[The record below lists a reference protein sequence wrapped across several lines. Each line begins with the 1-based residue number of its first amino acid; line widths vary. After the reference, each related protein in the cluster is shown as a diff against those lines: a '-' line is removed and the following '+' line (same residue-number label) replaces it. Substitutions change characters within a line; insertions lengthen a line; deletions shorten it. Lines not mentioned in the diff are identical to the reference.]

1 MTRLRA
7 LAPTDAAPAAL
18 VLACAVPFVF
28 LHPHYQPHLTFG
40 QVDVDL
46 SDIAILAATIA
57 ALDDIRRRGG
67 LPLRAG
73 RTIWPPLAAFLA
85 LLLVSLAWA
94 RYGDHSYSLG
104 RHLVSALKFCEY
116 AVLAPVAALALRTR
130 ADRRAFLW
138 AVALWTSALA
148 IIAALQFLG
157 LVNEFQGRRPEQREP
172 SYIGI
177 HDLGALAG
185 GALAFLF
192 AALML
197 PPVRVRSIV
206 AGVAGALGVALAAAL
221 DAVGGMIVS
230 ALAIWGLA
238 RTRTRVSLRR
248 TAALAG
254 VCALVTVAAVTLRSS
269 SIVSFFRFLGVKPNN
284 AATSGHVQ
292 TYAQRVLLSYIGVE
306 IWLHHPILGVGW
318 QESHQPHS
326 FEPYLASAHRRFHDQ
341 PDYAFPSP
349 AHEWGVQNGAVQTLS
364 DLGIVGFLIL
374 AATFAAAFRLL
385 VRVLRRGPP
394 DAAREALLVTGWLIL
409 GLAVFTGTGLLPGLA
424 VDAQL
429 WLGVGLAAALN
440 HSLTGAHAG

>member
-1 MTRLRA
+1 M
-7 LAPTDAAPAAL
+7 DASPAAV

-28 LHPHYQPHLTFG
+28 LHPHYQPHIAFG

-46 SDIAILAATIA
+46 SDLAILAATIA
-57 ALDDIRRRGG
+57 ALDDLRRRG
-67 LPLRAG
+67 LAPLRAG
-73 RTIWPPLAAFLA
+73 RTIWPPLIAFLV
-85 LLLVSLAWA
+85 LVLASIAWA
-94 RYGDHSYSLG
+94 RYGDHQYSVSN
-104 RHLVSALKFCEY
+104 HLVSGLKFVEY
-116 AVLAPVAALALRTR
+116 GVLAPVAALALRTR

-138 AVALWTSALA
+138 AVALWTSVLV

-197 PPVRVRSIV
+197 PPVRLRSLV
-206 AGVAGALGVALAAAL
+206 AGIAGAFGVALAAAL

-230 ALAIWGLA
+230 AIVIWGLA
-238 RTRTRVSLRR
+238 RSRTRVPLGR

-254 VCALVTVAAVTLRSS
+254 VCAVVTIGAVTLRSS
-269 SIVSFFRFLGVKPNN
+269 AIVSFFRFLGVKPNN

-292 TYAQRVLLSYIGVE
+292 TYAQRVLLSYIGIE

-326 FEPYLASAHRRFHDQ
+326 FEPVLPAAHRHFHSQ
-341 PDYAFPSP
+341 PPYAFPSP
-349 AHEWGVQNGAVQTLS
+349 AHEWGVQNGVVQTLS
-364 DLGIVGFLIL
+364 DLGVVGLLLL

-385 VRVLRRGPP
+385 VRILRRGPP
-394 DAAREALLVTGWLIL
+394 DAAREALLVTGWLIV

-429 WLGVGLAAALN
+429 WLGLGLAAALT
-440 HSLTGAHAG
+440 HSFTSAR